1 MERSELIDRTGK
13 VLENIQALS
22 REVGREITLLA
33 ATKTRN
39 KEEIQ
44 TVISHGVRYVGENKA
59 DELCRKF
66 AENAYAGAELHFI
79 GTLQSN
85 KAKMLV
91 GKVSLIHSLCT
102 ESAALAIEKAASAL
116 SLTQDVLIEIHVGNE
131 ETKSGIPLDKAE
143 DFAALLKT
151 LPHIRLRGLMCVPPV
166 GEDPAPYFDM
176 VRQAFD
182 AMKERYSL
190 DTLSMG
196 MSSDFETAIR
206 HGATMVRVGTGI
218 FGARDYSKK

>member
-1 MERSELIDRTGK
+1 MLESELIDRTGK
-13 VLENIQALS
+13 LLEKIDALS

-44 TVISHGVRYVGENKA
+44 TVISHGVRFVGENKA

-66 AENAYAGAELHFI
+66 SENAYEGAELHFI

-91 GKVSLIHSLCT
+91 GKVALIHSLCT
-102 ESAALAIEKAASAL
+102 ESAALAIEKAASSL
-116 SLTQDVLIEIHVGNE
+116 SLMQDVLIEIHVGIE
-131 ETKSGIPLDKAE
+131 ETKSGLPLEEAE
-143 DFAALLKT
+143 NFASFLGT

-166 GEDPAPYFDM
+166 GEDPAPYFDA
-176 VRQAFD
+176 VQKTFT
-182 AMKERYSL
+182 AMKEKYAL
-190 DTLSMG
+190 DVLSMG
-196 MSSDFETAIR
+196 MSSDFEAAIR
-206 HGATMVRVGTGI
+206 HGATMVRIGTGL
-218 FGARDYSKK
+218 FGERDYSRT

>member
-1 MERSELIDRTGK
+1 MEQSELIDRTRKLIAHVG
-13 VLENIQALS
+13 ALS

-33 ATKTRN
+33 AAKTRN

-44 TVISHGVRYVGENKA
+44 TVISQGVLFVGENKA

-66 AENAYAGAELHFI
+66 ADNAYEGANLHFI

-102 ESAALAIEKAASAL
+102 ESAACAIEKAASARGI
-116 SLTQDVLIEIHVGNE
+116 TQDVLMELHVGSE
-131 ETKSGIPLDKAE
+131 ETKSGVPLAGAA
-143 DFAALLKT
+143 DFASLLKT
-151 LPHIRLRGLMCVPPV
+151 FPHIRLRGLMCVPPV
-166 GEDPAPYFDM
+166 GEDPAPYFDA
-176 VRQAFD
+176 VRQTY
-182 AMKERYSL
+182 ETLRRIYHL

-196 MSSDFETAIR
+196 MSSDYETAIR
-206 HGATMVRVGTGI
+206 HGATIVRIGTGL
-218 FGARDYSKK
+218 FGPRDYTKK